1 MKRSETWDDGPV
13 QSGPE
18 GEAPPTAR
26 ELLDKL
32 ACTHAGVWPVREGA
46 CPKCFLAMT
55 ARVEK
60 VLALHT
66 SDHGYCAECGGE
78 WVSSNVW
85 PCKTRRILNGESE

>member
-60 VLALHT
+60 VLALIQAQR
-66 SDHGYCAECGGE
+66 SYVGVARAMLDASQVE
-78 WVSSNVW
+78 
-85 PCKTRRILNGESE
+85 RILNGESE

>member
-26 ELLDKL
+26 ELLDAVQQDTGRPALYAAATL
-32 ACTHAGVWPVREGA
+32 A
-46 CPKCFLAMT
+46 

-60 VLALHT
+60 VLALLT
-66 SDHGYCAECGGE
+66 AIERYAPGDLAKIY
-78 WVSSNVW
+78 
-85 PCKTRRILNGESE
+85 RILNGKSE